1 MIRRSYGCLIFKGSE
16 NMKEISNALS
26 DAIFTVC
33 NKIISKAKFD
43 KTYKCRVVSKVSEGK
58 YIVMKDD
65 IEHIVNSVFTYNIG
79 DIVTV
84 LLPQNSWTNATIV
97 YPQFDTDIINDVSS
111 LTNNVSLLSN
121 RMKVAETSIKLSDT
135 RSDNNTPEWYIQNH
149 SMKMVAEFKYC
160 TAINITKVTGYTYTP
175 LITIVPWSDISG
187 GYPRQIA
194 WSGTNMYHRVG
205 VSTTEWGDWVQ
216 LDVVA

>member
-1 MIRRSYGCLIFKGSE
+1 
-16 NMKEISNALS
+16 MKEISNALS

-43 KTYKCRVVSKVSEGK
+43 KTYKCRVVSKVSDGK

-65 IEHIVNSVFTYNIG
+65 IEHVVNSVFTYNVG

-84 LLPQNSWTNATIV
+84 LLPQNSWRNATIV
-97 YPQFDTDIINDVSS
+97 YPQFDVNTSAMITDITSNIST
-111 LTNNVSLLSN
+111 LTNNVSLLSS
-121 RMKVAETSIKLSDT
+121 RMGVAETSIKLLDT
-135 RSDNNTPEWYIQNH
+135 RNDNNTPEWYFKNRT
-149 SMKMVAEFKYC
+149 MLMVAEFKYC
-160 TAINITKVTGYTYTP
+160 SIIGLPTISGYTYTS
-175 LITIVPWSDISG
+175 LITIVPWTDKSG

-194 WSGTNMYHRVG
+194 WVGTNMYHRVG
-205 VSTTEWGDWVQ
+205 ISLTEWGDWKQ